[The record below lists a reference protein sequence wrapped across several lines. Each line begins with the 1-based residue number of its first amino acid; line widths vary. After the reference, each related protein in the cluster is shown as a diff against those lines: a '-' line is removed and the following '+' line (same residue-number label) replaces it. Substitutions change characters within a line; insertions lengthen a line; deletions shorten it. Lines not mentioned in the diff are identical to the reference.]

1 MDVNESVAVA
11 VAKSIDEN
19 LSNGEQPEPPCA
31 PADQNI
37 NEISDQLINTLSTY
51 KKTVLFLL
59 DFFQTNNIKITNRE
73 NGISL
78 VIDNLRDCIK
88 NKRSSSQEKEI
99 NENIKKQ
106 INQYLSELLL

>member
-19 LSNGEQPEPPCA
+19 LSNGEQPEPLSA
-31 PADQNI
+31 HADQNI
-37 NEISDQLINTLSTY
+37 IEISEQLINTLSTY

-99 NENIKKQ
+99 NENIKNQ